1 MMKTADKNNQIL
13 METDQEKRGKMSTR
27 ICQGIR
33 GKKTTKKHF
42 WFYLILTQEGLFES
56 NKKIVLLEEILLNLL

>member
-13 METDQEKRGKMSTR
+13 METDQEKRGKMLTR

-33 GKKTTKKHF
+33 GKNNQKTF
-42 WFYLILTQEGLFES
+42 L
-56 NKKIVLLEEILLNLL
+56 VLSDFDSRRII